1 MEYPMPNT
9 VLERTGE
16 HITDAAHKAA
26 RTADAIAEAA
36 EDTIGVL
43 RRTGK
48 QFSDAAEELLDDTT
62 LRIKR
67 HPAEAVVTTFAVG
80 LMAGV
85 LIGWFIGRK

>member
-1 MEYPMPNT
+1 MSNT

-16 HITDAAHKAA
+16 HITDAAHKASRA
-26 RTADAIAEAA
+26 ADAIAEAA
-36 EDTIGVL
+36 EDTIGML

-48 QFSDAAEELLDDTT
+48 QFNDAAEELMDDTT

>member
-1 MEYPMPNT
+1 MPNT

-48 QFSDAAEELLDDTT
+48 QFNDAAEELLDDTT
-62 LRIKR
+62 FRIKR
-67 HPAEAVVTTFAVG
+67 HHAEAVVTTFAVG